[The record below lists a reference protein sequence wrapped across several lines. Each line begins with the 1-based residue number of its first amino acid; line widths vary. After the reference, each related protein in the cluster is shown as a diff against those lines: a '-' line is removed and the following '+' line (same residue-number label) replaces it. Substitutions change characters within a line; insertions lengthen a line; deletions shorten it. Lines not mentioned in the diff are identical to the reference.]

1 MNCAVGVINGI
12 EYGPSE
18 PIHVMDNRIDRLQV
32 PILLRYRDNSK
43 DWFSVSIQGSSQ
55 GEIQRGILQLLRPT
69 EGVGDNLFAT
79 C

>member
-1 MNCAVGVINGI
+1 MGRL
-12 EYGPSE
+12 SLS
-18 PIHVMDNRIDRLQV
+18 MDNRIERLQV

-55 GEIQRGILQLLRPT
+55 DEIQRDILQLLRPT
-69 EGVGDNLFAT
+69 EGVRDNIFAT

>member
-1 MNCAVGVINGI
+1 
-12 EYGPSE
+12 
-18 PIHVMDNRIDRLQV
+18 MDNRIDRLQV

-55 GEIQRGILQLLRPT
+55 DEIQRDILQLLRPI